1 MFRIITTL
9 FLLFISYQTFAQ
21 RIEIYDIAIDKTDT
35 IDLPDTI
42 YCLYGTIEENK
53 QYNYFEWHE
62 GTTTEKVHYFINEPQ
77 IVEIAHEDWYDNEM
91 YYKKHVSFDF
101 ILYITDGNIEEYL
114 GATNVKYIDTTGKV
128 ITKDKHQG
136 RITLYEDN
144 FRIMMELQEYYKN
157 KNKKDK

>member
-1 MFRIITTL
+1 MLRIIISL
-9 FLLFISYQTFAQ
+9 FLLFISFQTFAQ

-53 QYNYFEWHE
+53 QYNYFEWYE
-62 GTTTEKVHYFINEPQ
+62 GTTTEKVHYFVNEPI
-77 IVEIAHEDWYDNEM
+77 IVEIGHEHWRGNEM

-114 GATNVKYIDTTGKV
+114 GATNVKYIDTTGEV
-128 ITKDKHQG
+128 ITKEQHQG
-136 RITLYEDN
+136 RVTLYEDN
-144 FRIMMELQEYYKN
+144 FRIMMEIGEYIKN